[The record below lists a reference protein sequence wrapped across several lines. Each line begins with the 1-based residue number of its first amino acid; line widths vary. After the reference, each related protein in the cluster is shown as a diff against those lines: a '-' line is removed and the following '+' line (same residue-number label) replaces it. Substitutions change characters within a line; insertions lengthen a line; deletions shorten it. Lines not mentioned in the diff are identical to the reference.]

1 LPGRAHFYHSERST
15 HDIEDHASDRASRVV
30 VAHDHR
36 RVFGRR
42 GLGVLRTGNAFSDTW
57 QLLINSTSSIV
68 TLLMCFVL
76 NNTQKRDTTA
86 INAKLDALVVAVEMA
101 DNRIIGVEHR
111 PEEVAAALHEDIVAE
126 VFGSDSAPIDPA
138 IAPKA

>member
-1 LPGRAHFYHSERST
+1 MTSKIMRAIVQVVSS
-15 HDIEDHASDRASRVV
+15 SRTTIGAFLV
-30 VAHDHR
+30 VA
-36 RVFGRR
+36 VWACFGP
-42 GLGVLRTGNAFSDTW
+42 AMHFSDTW